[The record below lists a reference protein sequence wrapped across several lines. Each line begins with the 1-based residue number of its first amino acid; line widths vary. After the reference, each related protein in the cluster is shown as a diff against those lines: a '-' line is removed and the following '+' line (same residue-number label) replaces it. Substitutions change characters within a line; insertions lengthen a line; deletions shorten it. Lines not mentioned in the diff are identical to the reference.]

1 MSVGLLVPRTCER
14 ACGPRADDEGAKR
27 LSNHACSL
35 VSLAHVLASP
45 AFVEREVGSADLL

>member
-1 MSVGLLVPRTCER
+1 MSAGLLVPRTCER

-27 LSNHACSL
+27 LSNHARSL

-45 AFVEREVGSADLL
+45 AFAEREVGSADLL